1 MLHLQFREYTLIEYI
16 YFIFYLYRI
25 LSKIREGLIWFC
37 DDIYDYK
44 NKFEYII
51 YNCDISK
58 ILNPIINLILG
69 IFFNEYIFLKF
80 IIIIITYGRIIFLY
94 SFIISKIIVHGIILE
109 EDLRKLLKLIGI
121 DENYQDFMI
130 NFIDIL
136 LNKNRHN

>member
-109 EDLRKLLKLIGI
+109 EDLRKLLKLTGI